1 MYSPPVCVSEVDVLL
16 AVAPD
21 ALNLPRFLRRVVP
34 VNKTRRHTSY
44 PYRRL
49 KETYQHVPHFSSPSV
64 PPVHKTRVV
73 IRVAHT
79 RTEITHKLT
88 DAHEPSDF
96 DWYVPGSFALGRAEV
111 LSPPSV
117 CDVAVVALA
126 QAGAEAEVASLLLQ
140 VSLRRPRQVSLVVVP
155 GRLRAVLILT
165 RFLLFAKAE
174 RARDGG

>member
-21 ALNLPRFLRRVVP
+21 ALNLPWFLRRVVP

-73 IRVAHT
+73 IHARCPHT
-79 RTEITHKLT
+79 YGNKNKLT

-96 DWYVPGSFALGRAEV
+96 YRYVPGSFAPGRAEV

-140 VSLRRPRQVSLVVVP
+140 VSLRRPRQVSLLIVP
-155 GRLRAVLILT
+155 SRRRAVLI
-165 RFLLFAKAE
+165 
-174 RARDGG
+174 

>member
-73 IRVAHT
+73 IHVART
-79 RTEITHKLT
+79 RTEIKINSPMPMNPPILIGTYPDRSHL
-88 DAHEPSDF
+88 D
-96 DWYVPGSFALGRAEV
+96 V
-111 LSPPSV
+111 LK
-117 CDVAVVALA
+117 
-126 QAGAEAEVASLLLQ
+126 
-140 VSLRRPRQVSLVVVP
+140 
-155 GRLRAVLILT
+155 
-165 RFLLFAKAE
+165 F
-174 RARDGG
+174 